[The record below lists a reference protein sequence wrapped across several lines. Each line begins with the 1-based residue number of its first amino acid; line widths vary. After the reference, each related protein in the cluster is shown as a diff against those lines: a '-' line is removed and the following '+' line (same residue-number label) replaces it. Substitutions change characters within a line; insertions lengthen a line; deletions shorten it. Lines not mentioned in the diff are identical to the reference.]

1 MFPTRSRRSP
11 HGQPPAHRGW
21 ARVAGAALLGTGIL
35 AALAVRSL
43 VADLPGPDALVT
55 RRSPDATKIYDRH
68 GELLFEVLDPRAGR
82 RTRVRLADLPAH
94 VVGAVVAVED
104 AGYYRHPGVD
114 ARGVARA
121 AWQLLRHRRI
131 VSGGSTITQQ
141 LARELLMDPTERS
154 ERSVR
159 RKLREMILAVRLTH
173 AYGKDEILAM
183 YLNEVYFGQLAYGIE
198 AAARTY
204 FGKPARELDLAE
216 AALLAGLIQSPAAYN
231 PLVDVDAARAR
242 QRVVLDLMVRHGR
255 AGRDA
260 ADLAAAEPL
269 RFTGDGAPLVAPH
282 FVTWVREQLEARYG
296 SEAVHQGGLHVVTSL
311 DLDLQRRAEAVV
323 ATRMA
328 ELRRPAPGK
337 PDHHATSAAVVALD
351 PATGQVHAMVGSA
364 DYADAAID
372 GAVNV
377 ALARRQ
383 PGSSIKPI
391 TYAAAFA
398 AAPRAVADGS
408 DPLPFTPATVLSDV
422 PTAFLTREG
431 EPYQPMNYDRMWH
444 GPISL
449 RRALATSSNMVAV
462 KVLDAV
468 GLDAT
473 IDTAEALGITT
484 LGDRDR
490 YGLALTLGGG
500 EVRLTELTAA
510 FAGLANGGRR
520 VTPNPVLAVLDADGF
535 RRALADDGAGLAA
548 LGGVRTVAE
557 APGIDPR
564 VAWLVTDILADDQA
578 RLPAFG
584 EGSVLAIG
592 RPAAAKTGTTT
603 DFRDNWTVGYTPD
616 LAVGVWVGNADNSPM
631 AYISGITGAGPIW
644 HDVMQ
649 AAHRGRPARPFA
661 RPDGLTRVEV
671 CTTSGRLP
679 TAACQRRAPEWFVA
693 GTAPRAFDTTYRA
706 VAVDAATGLAWAD
719 GCAGPRVERVFRRL
733 PPDAQDWGRQHG
745 IRPPPE
751 TTCLGQAVAP
761 DPAGLGVA
769 GIGPADDATM
779 ADVDAAASAAAGAG
793 VAAAATG
800 HAGDDEPA
808 AGRPALVITRPAPH
822 STFALTP
829 QLPEHFQRIEIAA
842 RINRDVRF
850 SHVRLVVD
858 GQTVATVRRPPYRT
872 VWPLAA
878 GSHTV
883 EAVGLAADGRETRS
897 PAVRFSVQPAS
908 VARAEA
914 P

>member
-1 MFPTRSRRSP
+1 MLPTRFRRSSD
-11 HGQPPAHRGW
+11 HRPRLRRRRVRIAGI
-21 ARVAGAALLGTGIL
+21 AVVAGVV
-35 AALAVRSL
+35 ALAVAARWL
-43 VADLPGPDALVT
+43 VADLPAPGALVT
-55 RRSPDATKIYDRH
+55 RGSPDTTKIYDRH
-68 GELLFEVLDPRAGR
+68 GTLLFEVLDPHAGR
-82 RTRVRLADLPAH
+82 RTRVALEDLPPH
-94 VVGAVVAVED
+94 VVGAVIAVED

-114 ARGVARA
+114 VRGVARA
-121 AWQLLRHRRI
+121 AWHLLRHRRI

-141 LARELLMDPTERS
+141 LARELLMDPAEQS
-154 ERSVR
+154 ERSAR
-159 RKLREMILAVRLTH
+159 RKAREMVLALRITRAFDKDAIL
-173 AYGKDEILAM
+173 EM

-198 AAARTY
+198 AAAATY

-255 AGRDA
+255 AGREA
-260 ADLAAAEPL
+260 AHLAAAEPL

-296 SEAVHQGGLHVVTSL
+296 PLAVHAGGLHVVTSL
-311 DLDLQRRAEAVV
+311 DLDLQRRAEAIV

-328 ELRRPAPGK
+328 ELQRPAPGK
-337 PDHHATSAAVVALD
+337 PDHHASSAALVALD
-351 PATGQVHAMVGSA
+351 PSSGQVWAMVGSA
-364 DYADAAID
+364 DYGDAAID

-391 TYAAAFA
+391 TYAAAFGARRPDA
-398 AAPRAVADGS
+398 ADRGGDAGSAPGDRGGGAAGPDTAA

-449 RRALATSSNMVAV
+449 RRALATSSNLVAV

-468 GLDAT
+468 GLEAT

-500 EVRLTELTAA
+500 EVRLIELTAA
-510 FAGLANGGRR
+510 FGGLANGGRR
-520 VTPNPVLAVLDADGF
+520 VMPNPILAVLDAEGF
-535 RRALADDGAGLAA
+535 RRARADGGAGLAA
-548 LGGVRTVAE
+548 LANVRTIGD
-557 APGIDPR
+557 APVVDPR

-649 AAHRGRPARPFA
+649 AAHRGRPARPFV
-661 RPDGLTRVEV
+661 RPDGLVRVEV

-679 TAACQRRAPEWFVA
+679 TSACQRRAPEWFIA
-693 GTAPRAFDTTYRA
+693 GTEPRTFDTSYRS
-706 VAVDAATGLAWAD
+706 VAIDAATGLAWAA
-719 GCAGPRVERVFRRL
+719 GCAGPRVERVFRSL
-733 PPDAQDWGRQHG
+733 PPDAQDWGRQAG
-745 IRPPPE
+745 IRPPPDE
-751 TTCLGQAVAP
+751 TCLGQAVAEASV
-761 DPAGLGVA
+761 DIGRGAGPRFG
-769 GIGPADDATM
+769 DDAGDPDRDTG
-779 ADVDAAASAAAGAG
+779 AA
-793 VAAAATG
+793 
-800 HAGDDEPA
+800 
-808 AGRPALVITRPAPH
+808 PALVVTRPAPR
-822 STFALTP
+822 STFALTA
-829 QLPEHFQRIEIAA
+829 QLPERFQRIELAA
-842 RINRDVRF
+842 RPDRA
-850 SHVRLVVD
+850 VRLRHVELWVD
-858 GQTVATVRRPPYRT
+858 GRPIATVRRPPYRAL
-872 VWPLAA
+872 WPLAL
-878 GSHTV
+878 GDHTV
-883 EAVGLAADGRETRS
+883 EAVGTTLDGRQVRS
-897 PAVRFSVQPAS
+897 AAVEITVHPDAIAQA
-908 VARAEA
+908 A
-914 P
+914 PP

>member
-1 MFPTRSRRSP
+1 M
-11 HGQPPAHRGW
+11 
-21 ARVAGAALLGTGIL
+21 
-35 AALAVRSL
+35 
-43 VADLPGPDALVT
+43 
-55 RRSPDATKIYDRH
+55 
-68 GELLFEVLDPRAGR
+68 
-82 RTRVRLADLPAH
+82 
-94 VVGAVVAVED
+94 
-104 AGYYRHPGVD
+104 
-114 ARGVARA
+114 
-121 AWQLLRHRRI
+121 
-131 VSGGSTITQQ
+131 
-141 LARELLMDPTERS
+141 
-154 ERSVR
+154 
-159 RKLREMILAVRLTH
+159 
-173 AYGKDEILAM
+173 
-183 YLNEVYFGQLAYGIE
+183 
-198 AAARTY
+198 
-204 FGKPARELDLAE
+204 
-216 AALLAGLIQSPAAYN
+216 
-231 PLVDVDAARAR
+231 
-242 QRVVLDLMVRHGR
+242 
-255 AGRDA
+255 
-260 ADLAAAEPL
+260 
-269 RFTGDGAPLVAPH
+269 
-282 FVTWVREQLEARYG
+282 
-296 SEAVHQGGLHVVTSL
+296 
-311 DLDLQRRAEAVV
+311 
-323 ATRMA
+323 
-328 ELRRPAPGK
+328 
-337 PDHHATSAAVVALD
+337 
-351 PATGQVHAMVGSA
+351 
-364 DYADAAID
+364 
-372 GAVNV
+372 
-377 ALARRQ
+377 
-383 PGSSIKPI
+383 
-391 TYAAAFA
+391 
-398 AAPRAVADGS
+398 
-408 DPLPFTPATVLSDV
+408 
-422 PTAFLTREG
+422 
-431 EPYQPMNYDRMWH
+431 
-444 GPISL
+444 
-449 RRALATSSNMVAV
+449 
-462 KVLDAV
+462 
-468 GLDAT
+468 
-473 IDTAEALGITT
+473 
-484 LGDRDR
+484 
-490 YGLALTLGGG
+490 
-500 EVRLTELTAA
+500 
-510 FAGLANGGRR
+510 
-520 VTPNPVLAVLDADGF
+520 
-535 RRALADDGAGLAA
+535 
-548 LGGVRTVAE
+548 AE